1 MKVLVTGCAGF
12 IGMHTCLHLLK
23 NRHELIGV
31 DSLDAYCDVNLKR
44 ARLKQIKTFKK
55 FTFIKLDI
63 VNRKKVE
70 GLFDQF
76 DIQRVIHLAA
86 QTGVRYSI
94 KDPYSYIRNNVDGF
108 LNILEGCRHH
118 NIDHLVYAS
127 SSSVYGINSVLPFSE
142 KQKADHPVSLYGAT
156 KKANELMAHAYSHLY
171 NLPATGLRF
180 FTVYGP
186 WGRPDMSPH
195 LFTKAILEGQPI
207 DLFNNGKMRRDFT
220 YIDDVVEGIIRITD
234 KPATPDLAYNSKRPD
249 PSRSSAPYRIY
260 NIGNH
265 QPVEL
270 LTYIKIIEKAL
281 GKKAI
286 KNMLPKQLC
295 EVPATFADVID
306 LMDAVGFAPS
316 TPLKEGVAKFVKWYL
331 EYYVYKRTNGLA
343 SI

>member
-23 NRHELIGV
+23 NGHELIGV
-31 DSLDAYCDVNLKR
+31 DNLDAYCDVNLKR
-44 ARLKQIKTFKK
+44 ARLEQTKAFKN

-108 LNILEGCRHH
+108 LNILEGCRHL

-127 SSSVYGINSVLPFSE
+127 SSSIYGTNSALPFSE
-142 KQKADHPVSLYGAT
+142 KQNADHPASLYGAT

-171 NLPATGLRF
+171 NLPTTGLRF

-295 EVPATFADVID
+295 EVPATFADVSD

-316 TPLKEGVAKFVKWYL
+316 TPLREGVAKFVKWYL
-331 EYYVYKRTNGLA
+331 EYYGYEHKNGNA
-343 SI
+343 IV

>member
-23 NRHELIGV
+23 NGHELVGV
-31 DSLDAYCDVNLKR
+31 DNLDAYYDVNLKR
-44 ARLKQIKTFKK
+44 ARLKLIKSFEK

-63 VNRKKVE
+63 VNRKKIE

-76 DIQRVIHLAA
+76 DIRRVIHLAA

-94 KDPYSYIRNNVDGF
+94 KNPYSYIRNNVDGF

-127 SSSVYGINSVLPFSE
+127 SSSIYGTNSALPFSE
-142 KQKADHPVSLYGAT
+142 KQKADHPASLYGAT
-156 KKANELMAHAYSHLY
+156 KKANELMAHVYSHLY
-171 NLPATGLRF
+171 NLSTTGLRF

-195 LFTKAILEGQPI
+195 LFTKAILEGLPI

-220 YIDDVVEGIIRITD
+220 YIDDVVESIVRIMD
-234 KPATPDLAYNSKRPD
+234 KPAVPDFAYNSKQLD
-249 PSRSSAPYRIY
+249 PSRSNEPYRIY

-270 LTYIKIIEKAL
+270 LTYIKIIEKIL
-281 GKKAI
+281 NKKAI
-286 KNMLPKQLC
+286 KNMLPKQLS
-295 EVPATFADVID
+295 EVPATFADVSD
-306 LMDAVGFAPS
+306 LMDAVSFAPS
-316 TPLKEGVAKFVKWYL
+316 TPLREGVAKFVEWYL
-331 EYYVYKRTNGLA
+331 EYYGYKSTRSRTN
-343 SI
+343 I